1 MFYFFQRGSEF
12 IRCEIS
18 GTPDEGFTI
27 IVTEPGGDERIESFR
42 SSEDAHERWLKLQ
55 ESLVGDGWWGPHG
68 RD

>member
-12 IRCEIS
+12 LRCEIS
-18 GTPDEGFTI
+18 GTPDAGFRI
-27 IVTEPGGDERIESFR
+27 VVTEPGGDERVESFG

-55 ESLVGDGWWGPHG
+55 ETFVSDGWWGPHG

>member
-12 IRCEIS
+12 LRCEIS
-18 GTPDEGFTI
+18 GTPDAGFMI
-27 IVTEPGGDERIESFR
+27 VVTEPGGDERIESFR

-55 ESLVGDGWWGPHG
+55 QTLVSDGWWGPHG